1 MIGKVRFNMEDNK
14 ITFEIKNNKVHVTY
28 ERPTLTLADFLQVI
42 STGILQAMNSI
53 VAAAPEDQRTQIKE
67 ELYDMYNAAAS
78 NTLNYFAPEIE
89 MRPHLTT
96 QAILEAEN
104 NIINRQYEKIANR
117 KQRRAM
123 AKKEAAYLKVLK
135 GGKQHEKSED

>member
-1 MIGKVRFNMEDNK
+1 MEDNK

-53 VAAAPEDQRTQIKE
+53 VAAAPEDQRTQVKE

-123 AKKEAAYLKVLK
+123 AKKEAAHLKSLK

>member
-1 MIGKVRFNMEDNK
+1 MEDNK